1 MPNVDLILGADP
13 SRTRAVRTEPTQR
26 RSTQRLDALL
36 DAAAEIVDETG
47 FERLT
52 TQMVAE
58 RAGASIGTV
67 YRYFP
72 DRVAVLHALRD
83 RSIRRFRERVADDIA
98 RAELSTWWDLV
109 DTALDAFAALYR
121 DEPGFTVVHAGGRE
135 TAAGDSEPEFAH
147 RMAQLIE
154 DEFDLDS
161 DGTELRF
168 RLGVAIELGD
178 ALISRAFERDA
189 TGDERY
195 LAEAKRLVHDYLAEH
210 LGPARAGSHVAGSAR
225 AASSVA
231 GAGAA
236 RAASS
241 VA

>member
-13 SRTRAVRTEPTQR
+13 GRKRSVRTEPTQR

-72 DRVAVLHALRD
+72 DRVAVLHALRE
-83 RSIRRFRERVADDIA
+83 RSIRRFRERCADDLE
-98 RAELSTWWDLV
+98 RSELSTWWDVV
-109 DTALDAFAALYR
+109 DVALDALTALYR
-121 DEPGFTVVHAGGRE
+121 DEPGFTVVHSGRRE
-135 TAAGDSEPEFAH
+135 TADGDVEPEFAH
-147 RMAQLIE
+147 RMARLIE
-154 DEFDLDS
+154 AEFDLSGDEV
-161 DGTELRF
+161 DAAELRF

-178 ALISRAFERDA
+178 ALVSRAFERDPA
-189 TGDERY
+189 GDERY

-210 LGPARAGSHVAGSAR
+210 LGKARVATSA
-225 AASSVA
+225 A
-231 GAGAA
+231 
-236 RAASS
+236 
-241 VA
+241 

>member
-1 MPNVDLILGADP
+1 MPNIDLILGADP
-13 SRTRAVRTEPTQR
+13 SRRVAVRTEPTQR

-72 DRVAVLHALRD
+72 DRVAVLHALRE
-83 RSIRRFRERVADDIA
+83 RSIRRFRERVADDME
-98 RAELSTWWDLV
+98 RTELTTWWDVV
-109 DTALDAFAALYR
+109 DVSLDAFAALYR
-121 DEPGFTVVHAGGRE
+121 DEPGFSVVHAGRRE
-135 TAAGDSEPEFAH
+135 TADGDVEPEFAH
-147 RMAQLIE
+147 RLARLIE
-154 DEFDLDS
+154 AEFGGVADAE
-161 DGTELRF
+161 ELRF

-178 ALISRAFERDA
+178 ALISRAFERKPV
-189 TGDERY
+189 GDDRY

-210 LGPARAGSHVAGSAR
+210 LGEAR
-225 AASSVA
+225 AASS
-231 GAGAA
+231 AA
-236 RAASS
+236 
-241 VA
+241 

>member
-1 MPNVDLILGADP
+1 MPNVDLILGADQ
-13 SRTRAVRTEPTQR
+13 SRSRSIRTEPTQR

-36 DAAAEIVDETG
+36 DAAADIVDDKG

-72 DRVAVLHALRD
+72 DRVAVLNALRE
-83 RSIRRFRERVADDIA
+83 RSIRRFRERVADDMEGA
-98 RAELSTWWDLV
+98 DLSTWWDV
-109 DTALDAFAALYR
+109 IDIALDAGAAMYR
-121 DEPGFTVVHAGGRE
+121 DEPGFTVVHFGGRE
-135 TAAGDSEPEFAH
+135 TAEEDVEPEFAH

-154 DEFDLDS
+154 AEFDVDS
-161 DGTELRF
+161 DAAELRF

-189 TGDERY
+189 DGDARY
-195 LAEAKRLVHDYLAEH
+195 LTESKRLVHAYLAEH
-210 LGPARAGSHVAGSAR
+210 LGEAR
-225 AASSVA
+225 AAST
-231 GAGAA
+231 AA
-236 RAASS
+236 
-241 VA
+241 